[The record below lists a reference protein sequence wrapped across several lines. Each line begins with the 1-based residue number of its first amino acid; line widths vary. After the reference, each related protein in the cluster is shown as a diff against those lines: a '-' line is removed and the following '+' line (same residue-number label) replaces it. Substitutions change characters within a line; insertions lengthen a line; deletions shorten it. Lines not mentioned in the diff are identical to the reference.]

1 MNAVV
6 PAVEPPPCTLKGTV
20 ATLSVLHV
28 AADDIDRI
36 ERRLRHT
43 LAQVPG
49 FFDDAPLLLDLAA
62 APATLD
68 LPALVARL
76 RACGF
81 VPLAVQH
88 MPAAL
93 AESTRRSGLPD
104 WPQRRMAAARPV
116 EAATDEPVPGQGA
129 APARVL
135 PDPVRSGQQVH
146 AEGDLICLKGSS
158 PGSELLADGNIHVYG
173 PLRGRALAGL
183 RGASE
188 ARIFCQSLEAELIA
202 IAGCYLIAEDMPG
215 ALRGKPVQIRQH
227 QQELIIE
234 PLVAR

>member
-6 PAVEPPPCTLKGTV
+6 PAVQQPPCTLKGTV

-36 ERRLRHT
+36 EQRLRHT
-43 LAQVPG
+43 MAQVPG
-49 FFDDAPLLLDLAA
+49 FFDGAPLLLDLAA
-62 APATLD
+62 APATLA

-81 VPLAVQH
+81 VPVAVRQVPTPLAG
-88 MPAAL
+88 PAEEA
-93 AESTRRSGLPD
+93 GLPA
-104 WPQRRMAAARPV
+104 WPERTGAAAATPV
-116 EAATDEPVPGQGA
+116 EAPAGEAVRSAATS
-129 APARVL
+129 RVL
-135 PDPVRSGQQVH
+135 TDPVRSGQQVH
-146 AEGDLICLKGSS
+146 AEGDLVCLKGSS

-183 RGASE
+183 RGAQE

-215 ALRGKPVQIRQH
+215 ALRGQPVQIRQH
-227 QQELIIE
+227 EQELIIE
-234 PLVAR
+234 PLVTR

>member
-6 PAVEPPPCTLKGTV
+6 PALQQPPCTLKGTV

-28 AADDIDRI
+28 AAEDIDQI
-36 ERRLRHT
+36 EQRLRRT
-43 LAQVPG
+43 MAQVPG
-49 FFDDAPLLLDLAA
+49 FFDNAPLLLDLAA

-76 RACGF
+76 RECGF
-81 VPLAVQH
+81 VPLAVRQVPTPLASSAERARLPEWPDRVAAAATSVEAAAGESAR
-88 MPAAL
+88 PA
-93 AESTRRSGLPD
+93 
-104 WPQRRMAAARPV
+104 AAAR
-116 EAATDEPVPGQGA
+116 
-129 APARVL
+129 VL
-135 PDPVRSGQQVH
+135 QDPVRSGQQMH

-183 RGASE
+183 RGAGE
-188 ARIFCQSLEAELIA
+188 ARIFCQSLEAELVA

-215 ALRGKPVQIRQH
+215 ELRGRPVQIRQH
-227 QQELIIE
+227 DQELIIE